1 MDRSRQEAV
10 VWRNRALTLFDRVTV
25 PVAVCDVYGAVLLA
39 NPAMAAECG
48 TTPGRLRGREV
59 LELFRPR
66 RAGQVERIAEALRLR
81 HRSRYQVS
89 VRWTAPGGGAERY
102 GELTADPV
110 SDTVEETPA
119 LLVMLRVLGERAAR
133 PRTPVEVS
141 PVEARILALLA
152 GGATTARAAR
162 ETGLSA
168 DGVTYHLR
176 RLSARWGAATRT
188 ELVARAY
195 ALGVLEAGV
204 WPPSASRSVVPDGDG
219 ALRGGSGVA
228 PDGDETARG

>member
-1 MDRSRQEAV
+1 M
-10 VWRNRALTLFDRVTV
+10 WRNRALTLFDRVSV
-25 PVAVCDVYGAVLLA
+25 PVAVCDAYGAVLLA

-59 LELFRPR
+59 LELFRPQEVT
-66 RAGQVERIAEALRLR
+66 QVKRIAQALRLR

-89 VRWTAPGGGAERY
+89 VCWEGPGGGERF

-119 LLVMLRVLGERAAR
+119 LLVMLRVRGEREPLGEE
-133 PRTPVEVS
+133 PVRVA

-152 GGATTARAAR
+152 GGATTARAAK
-162 ETGLSA
+162 ETGLST

-176 RLSARWGAATRT
+176 RLSARWGASNRT

-195 ALGVLEAGV
+195 ALGVLTPGV
-204 WPPSASRSVVPDGDG
+204 WPPG
-219 ALRGGSGVA
+219 A
-228 PDGDETARG
+228 

>member
-1 MDRSRQEAV
+1 VEEGRREAV
-10 VWRNRALTLFDRVTV
+10 MWRNRALMIFDRVAV

-48 TTPGRLRGREV
+48 TTPGRLRGRDV
-59 LELFRPR
+59 LELFRPQE
-66 RAGQVERIAEALRLR
+66 ATQVERIAQALRLR

-89 VRWTAPGGGAERY
+89 VRWEAPGGAERF

-110 SDTVEETPA
+110 SDTVEDTPA
-119 LLVMLRVLGERAAR
+119 LLVMLRVQGERQPLTEA
-133 PRTPVEVS
+133 PVRVA

-152 GGATTARAAR
+152 GGATTAKAAK

-168 DGVTYHLR
+168 DGVNYHLR
-176 RLSARWGAATRT
+176 RLSARWGASNRT

-195 ALGVLEAGV
+195 ALGVLTPGV
-204 WPPSASRSVVPDGDG
+204 WPPG
-219 ALRGGSGVA
+219 A
-228 PDGDETARG
+228 

>member
-1 MDRSRQEAV
+1 MGERAERDAV
-10 VWRNRALTLFDRVTV
+10 VWRNRALLLFDRVSV

-48 TTPGRLRGREV
+48 TSPGRLRGREV
-59 LELFRPR
+59 LELFRPQE
-66 RAGQVERIAEALRLR
+66 ATQVERIAEALRLR

-89 VRWTAPGGGAERY
+89 VCWQPSGAVERY

-110 SDTVEETPA
+110 SDSVEATPA
-119 LLVMLRVLGERAAR
+119 LLVMLRVLGERAPR
-133 PRTPVEVS
+133 PEAPPVRVT

-162 ETGLSA
+162 ETGLTR

-176 RLSARWGAATRT
+176 RLSTRWGAANRT

-195 ALGVLEAGV
+195 ALGVLAAEA
-204 WPPSASRSVVPDGDG
+204 WPPAPAGD
-219 ALRGGSGVA
+219 
-228 PDGDETARG
+228 T

>member
-1 MDRSRQEAV
+1 VDPDPVRQDAV
-10 VWRNRALTLFDRVTV
+10 TWRNRALTLFDRVSM

-48 TTPGRLRGREV
+48 TTPGRLRGRDV
-59 LELFRPR
+59 LELFRPQE
-66 RAGQVERIAEALRLR
+66 ATQVERIAEALRLR

-89 VRWTAPGGGAERY
+89 VCWRAPDGAERH

-110 SDTVEETPA
+110 SDSAEDTPA
-119 LLVMLRVLGERAAR
+119 LLVMLRVLGERDPAPDEAEPVR
-133 PRTPVEVS
+133 VTPVEG
-141 PVEARILALLA
+141 RILALLA

-162 ETGLSA
+162 ETGLTV

-176 RLSARWGAATRT
+176 RLSARWGAANRT

-195 ALGVLEAGV
+195 ALGVLAAGV
-204 WPPSASRSVVPDGDG
+204 WPP
-219 ALRGGSGVA
+219 A
-228 PDGDETARG
+228 PS

>member
-1 MDRSRQEAV
+1 MDWAHPEAV
-10 VWRNRALTLFDRVTV
+10 VWRNRALTLFDRVSV
-25 PVAVCDVYGAVLLA
+25 PVAVCDVYGDVQFA

-48 TTPGRLRGREV
+48 TTPGRLRGRDV
-59 LELFRPR
+59 LELFHPQE
-66 RAGQVERIAEALRLR
+66 AIQVERIAEALRLR

-89 VRWTAPGGGAERY
+89 VRWRAPGGGERY

-119 LLVMLRVLGERAAR
+119 LLVMLRVRGEREHHAEAPAR
-133 PRTPVEVS
+133 VA

-152 GGATTARAAR
+152 GGATTVRAAR
-162 ETGLSA
+162 ETGLTT

-176 RLSARWGAATRT
+176 RLSARWGAANRT

-195 ALGVLEAGV
+195 ALGVLTSGA
-204 WPPSASRSVVPDGDG
+204 WPPTAAESA
-219 ALRGGSGVA
+219 VA
-228 PDGDETARG
+228 TE

>member
-1 MDRSRQEAV
+1 MDWTRREGV
-10 VWRNRALTLFDRVTV
+10 VWRNRALMLFDRVAV
-25 PVAVCDVYGAVLLA
+25 PVAVCDVHGSVQVA

-48 TTPGRLRGREV
+48 TTPGRLRGQDV
-59 LELFRPR
+59 LDLFQPQKT
-66 RAGQVERIAEALRLR
+66 GQVERIAQALRLR

-89 VRWTAPGGGAERY
+89 VRWRAPNGTERY

-119 LLVMLRVLGERAAR
+119 LLVMLRVQGEGEPGDSRPGEDSPAR
-133 PRTPVEVS
+133 VTPI
-141 PVEARILALLA
+141 EARILALLA

-162 ETGLSA
+162 ETGLTT

-176 RLSARWGAATRT
+176 RLSARWDAANRT

-195 ALGVLEAGV
+195 ALGVLTPGV
-204 WPPSASRSVVPDGDG
+204 WPPVPVTD
-219 ALRGGSGVA
+219 A
-228 PDGDETARG
+228 DER

>member
-1 MDRSRQEAV
+1 MRGACARRLEVLVERSDPEAV
-10 VWRNRALTLFDRVTV
+10 VWRNRALTLFDRVSV

-48 TTPGRLRGREV
+48 TAPGRLRGRDV
-59 LELFRPR
+59 LELFRPQE
-66 RAGQVERIAEALRLR
+66 ATQVERIAEALRLR

-89 VRWTAPGGGAERY
+89 VCWRAPGGAERF

-110 SDTVEETPA
+110 SDTVEATPA
-119 LLVMLRVLGERAAR
+119 LLVMLRVGGERDRSPAE
-133 PRTPVEVS
+133 PVRVS

-152 GGATTARAAR
+152 GGATTAHAAR
-162 ETGLSA
+162 ETGLTT

-176 RLSARWGAATRT
+176 RLSARWGAGTRT

-195 ALGVLEAGV
+195 ALGVLATGV
-204 WPPSASRSVVPDGDG
+204 WPPEAACV
-219 ALRGGSGVA
+219 
-228 PDGDETARG
+228 

>member
-1 MDRSRQEAV
+1 VREVRVEDGSPEAV
-10 VWRNRALTLFDRVTV
+10 VWRNRALTLFDRVAV

-48 TTPGRLRGREV
+48 TTPGRLRGRDV
-59 LELFRPR
+59 LELFRPQQ
-66 RAGQVERIAEALRLR
+66 AGQVERIAEALRLR

-89 VRWTAPGGGAERY
+89 VRWEAPGGAERF

-110 SDTVEETPA
+110 SDSVQDTPA
-119 LLVMLRVLGERAAR
+119 LLVMLRVQGERE
-133 PRTPVEVS
+133 PLVEEPVRVA

-152 GGATTARAAR
+152 GGATTAKAAK
-162 ETGLSA
+162 ETGLTT

-176 RLSARWGAATRT
+176 RLSARWEASNRT

-195 ALGVLEAGV
+195 ALGVLTPGV
-204 WPPSASRSVVPDGDG
+204 WPPG
-219 ALRGGSGVA
+219 A
-228 PDGDETARG
+228 